1 MWRLTHSLE
10 GNQFFSWY
18 FLPFSLFSCPL
29 LFLVDCN
36 NDYSPIHLLLTSWF
50 LPYILRDLL
59 NLGST
64 TLNLIFIFSYYFL
77 IYKNVLVL
85 TQVLQLSNSS
95 FIDITVCCIYWVVKS
110 FPQSYLM
117 NWFFSCR
124 IVVFHFLNFLLPISH
139 WLIPPIYVVEH
150 AMVCQSYF
158 PCRIK
163 GFISPSYWD
172 SCQLTP
178 HSYQSTVWIASARC
192 SI

>member
-50 LPYILRDLL
+50 LPYVLRDLL

-110 FPQSYLM
+110 FPPVLFNELIFFLQDSSFPFLKVSSSYFTLADSSYICGGACYGM
-117 NWFFSCR
+117 S
-124 IVVFHFLNFLLPISH
+124 VVFPLQN
-139 WLIPPIYVVEH
+139 
-150 AMVCQSYF
+150 
-158 PCRIK
+158 
-163 GFISPSYWD
+163 
-172 SCQLTP
+172 
-178 HSYQSTVWIASARC
+178 
-192 SI
+192 

>member
-1 MWRLTHSLE
+1 MDSIWECLQWIKYCTKNRESNFLMNIKKDLRGTDQKSEFFFASMYLLSL
-10 GNQFFSWY
+10 
-18 FLPFSLFSCPL
+18 L
-29 LFLVDCN
+29 
-36 NDYSPIHLLLTSWF
+36 
-50 LPYILRDLL
+50 
-59 NLGST
+59 
-64 TLNLIFIFSYYFL
+64 LNLIFIFSYYFL

-110 FPQSYLM
+110 FPPVLF
-117 NWFFSCR
+117 NELIFFLQDSS
-124 IVVFHFLNFLLPISH
+124 FPFLNFLLPISH